1 LNKARRLQT
10 PPIPDA
16 QLFDLPECYTKTI
29 KGLPF
34 LCIDQLIKRKTRMLV
49 FASNEQLKML
59 FNSSIVL
66 MDGTFSSSPSIFSQV
81 YCIHAIKYEQCKYK
95 QFFQLNLLIL
105 LYF

>member
-1 LNKARRLQT
+1 MNKARRLQT

-95 QFFQLNLLIL
+95 
-105 LYF
+105 